1 MRLFLLHVSFGILTT
16 ATFMPGIAKSAM
28 VSGSNNLTT
37 LGRVV
42 ELRAAKDAIG
52 LVSGD
57 FNDDGRYDIATF
69 GGRQL
74 QISYQSMVAGSWRTT
89 GLKLASNI
97 LRCAVGRL
105 NGDRLSDLVVMTSD
119 PPTLVVLVAKPRE
132 KLSTVWRK
140 NISRGFD
147 KIIVA
152 DLDNDHI
159 PDIILYG
166 TREVGI
172 MFYHGLGNGS
182 FEAKGILLTDYS
194 FSTVQVT
201 DLNGDSVADVLG
213 TDWVSNRLVMFSG
226 FGNLTFSDPSFLSFQ
241 GEPNLVC
248 VATVDTDGIQ
258 DIIVGST
265 DEASYEIFR
274 GNGLGEFSKVQ
285 SIALD
290 KAPTDLSVQDMND
303 DGKPD
308 VVLFSRITQSIIID
322 LNAGKEGMGDHAQ
335 FGCGRLPLAWCTPT
349 DRDGRNRD
357 IAILDGGTGR
367 VRILQSASR
376 KVPSGEILEFAVGT
390 KPTSVLSSDLN
401 RDGWE
406 DLIVSHSGSTQI
418 SLFMNDGNGGF
429 DGQIPFPLTPPVR
442 DLTYLVKN
450 DTLSLLIGTSVP
462 PGKIS
467 IVEVNKL
474 DYSHSSFAL
483 PTLGHATILAAR
495 IDSVT
500 NLLSILTLQ
509 TDSISN
515 RTEIIVAE
523 QISRTKFV
531 ERTVT
536 PSGAINM
543 DAGSVADLNHG
554 GTLDLVYSTYSS
566 VHNRVEVFHS
576 SGSRDWTF
584 QPGKLWF
591 ATVETSRP
599 SVTLWTPDINGDG
612 ASDLLLNLGQP
623 RNLLLLAY
631 GSKDTSGWSKELRI
645 QNPIEVNSKEN
656 LQITDITGDGVND
669 IVLLNDRTKS
679 IQVYS
684 GRANG
689 TFMPSSR
696 LSKAEGVAS
705 FVSTDINND
714 LMPELILTSSLDGS
728 LRIISL
734 KKE

>member
-1 MRLFLLHVSFGILTT
+1 MKLFLLHVIYGIFTI
-16 ATFMPGIAKSAM
+16 ATFMPGIAMSSM

-42 ELRAAKDAIG
+42 ELRATKDAIG
-52 LVSGD
+52 IVSGD

-69 GGRQL
+69 GGRHL
-74 QISYQSMVAGSWRTT
+74 QISYQNIAAGSWRTT

-97 LRCAVGRL
+97 LRCSVGRL
-105 NGDRLSDLVVMTSD
+105 NRDHLSDVVVLTSD
-119 PPTLVVLVAKPRE
+119 PPTLIVLLAKPRE
-132 KLSTVWRK
+132 KLSIVWRK

-147 KIIVA
+147 KVLLA

-159 PDIILYG
+159 LDIILYG

-172 MFYHGLGNGS
+172 MLYHGRGNGS
-182 FEAKGILLTDYS
+182 FDAKGILLTDYS
-194 FSTVQVT
+194 FSNVHVT
-201 DLNGDSVADVLG
+201 DINGDSVADVLG

-226 FGNLTFSDPSFLSFQ
+226 FGNLTFSDPSFISFRS
-241 GEPNLVC
+241 EPNLVC
-248 VATVDTDGIQ
+248 VAPVDSDGIQ

-265 DEASYEIFR
+265 DEAWYEIFR
-274 GNGLGEFSKVQ
+274 GNGLGEFNKVQ

-290 KAPTDLSVQDMND
+290 KAPTDLSVQDMNG
-303 DGKPD
+303 DGKQD
-308 VVLFSRITQSIIID
+308 VVLFSRIARIIIID

-335 FGCGRLPLAWCTPT
+335 FGCGRFPLAWCMPT
-349 DRDGRNRD
+349 DRDGSNRD
-357 IAILDGGTGR
+357 IAILDGGSGS

-376 KVPSGEILEFAVGT
+376 KVPLGEILEFAVGT
-390 KPTSVLSSDLN
+390 APTSVLSNDLN

-406 DLIVSHSGSTQI
+406 DLIVSHSGSNQI

-500 NLLSILTLQ
+500 KLLSILTLQ
-509 TDSISN
+509 IDSISN
-515 RTEIIVAE
+515 RTEIVVAE
-523 QISRTKFV
+523 QINRTKFV

-536 PSGAINM
+536 PAGAFNM
-543 DAGSVADLNHG
+543 EAGSVADLNRDG
-554 GTLDLVYSTYSS
+554 VLDLVYCTYSS

-576 SGSRDWTF
+576 LGSRDWTF
-584 QPGKLWF
+584 QPGKLGF
-591 ATVETSRP
+591 ATPETSRP
-599 SVTLWTPDINGDG
+599 SVTLWTPDLNSDG
-612 ASDLLLNLGQP
+612 VSDLLLNLGQP
-623 RNLLLLAY
+623 RNLLMLAY

-645 QNPIEVNSKEN
+645 QNPIEVNSKEY
-656 LQITDITGDGVND
+656 LQVTDITGDGVND
-669 IVLLNDRTKS
+669 IVLLNERTKS
-679 IQVYS
+679 IQLYS

-696 LSKAEGVAS
+696 LAKAEGVAS
-705 FVSTDINND
+705 FVTTDINND
-714 LMPELILTSSLDGS
+714 LVPELILTSSLGGS

-734 KKE
+734 KEE